1 MMDGMMIASREFFK
15 RPLEDKKRYTNLI
28 GGEQFQFEG
37 YGNDQVR
44 SPDQILDWS
53 DRLYLKV
60 EPEDER
66 RIALW
71 PTHPENFGR
80 DILHNF
86 TKKCGGVKDDLL
98 LAMAKLLKLDDD
110 NYFVDQLGEKA
121 ETNVRCSYYPECP
134 RPELVFGLKPHCDGT
149 VLTLLMVD
157 DSVGG
162 LQVLRDGVWWDVPIV
177 PHTLLVIIGDQ
188 TEIMSNGFFKSPVHR
203 VVTNAK
209 KERLSVALDYSV
221 DHEREIEPSAQ
232 LIDEKRPALYMK
244 VKVKDYIAGLY
255 EHFSQGTMVI
265 DTLQI

>member
-1 MMDGMMIASREFFK
+1 ETTMMDGMMIASREFFK

-71 PTHPENFGR
+71 PTHPENFG

-203 VVTNAK
+203 
-209 KERLSVALDYSV
+209 
-221 DHEREIEPSAQ
+221 
-232 LIDEKRPALYMK
+232 
-244 VKVKDYIAGLY
+244 
-255 EHFSQGTMVI
+255 
-265 DTLQI
+265 